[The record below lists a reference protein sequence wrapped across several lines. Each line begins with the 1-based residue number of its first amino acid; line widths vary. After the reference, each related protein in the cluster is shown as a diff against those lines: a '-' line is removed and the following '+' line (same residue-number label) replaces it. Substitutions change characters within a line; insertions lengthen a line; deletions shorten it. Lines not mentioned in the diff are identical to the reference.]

1 MLDLYGITDPS
12 DRQRILGS
20 AASSEEAEANET
32 EDIFNNSS
40 KRQNGS

>member
-20 AASSEEAEANET
+20 AASSEEEEAEESGDKDEADSES
-32 EDIFNNSS
+32 D
-40 KRQNGS
+40 